1 MSSSREE
8 AMSRLRKWEAAKT
21 PIKASFL
28 GKGLSFN
35 ATGRIVFQDASKLR
49 LVVKNGFVGSE
60 HLAET
65 VALSLDLGLA
75 TPCET
80 FEPML
85 DAPDD
90 EKLRY
95 DFLVAEAFDLPCGNL
110 DFREMAGDGAD

>member
-8 AMSRLRKWEAAKT
+8 AMSRLRKWEAAKA

-35 ATGRIVFQDASKLR
+35 VTGRIVFGDESKLW
-49 LVVKNGFVGSE
+49 LVVKDGFVGSV
-60 HLAET
+60 HLPET
-65 VALSLDLGLA
+65 VALSLDMKLA
-75 TPCET
+75 APCET
-80 FEPML
+80 FEPLL

-90 EKLRY
+90 DKLRF

-110 DFREMAGDGAD
+110 DFREVGEAEKS